1 MDRPDNLGS
10 FFRENKQ
17 LVQEYLEARAEIY
30 RLRFI
35 RVFSQLA
42 GRFIWIMIS
51 MVLLALLVIFLGLV
65 TGFWLSELTGSYS
78 RGFGLTVLLILA
90 LIFLLALMRNILF
103 VNPIIRFILKKTS
116 RKTGEDPG
124 TAAT

>member
-1 MDRPDNLGS
+1 MSQPDNLGS

-42 GRFIWIMIS
+42 GGFIWFMVSMI
-51 MVLLALLVIFLGLV
+51 LLALLVIFLGLV
-65 TGFWLSELTGSYS
+65 TGFWLSELTGSYT
-78 RGFGLTVLLILA
+78 RGFGLTALLILA
-90 LIFLLALMRNILF
+90 FIILLALLRHILF
-103 VNPIIRFILKKTS
+103 VN
-116 RKTGEDPG
+116 
-124 TAAT
+124 